1 MNDETEKKEVEKEGV
16 VEEVVEQTADV
27 NAENIEDTAD
37 EGTTDEANDV
47 GENDEQSAEQSSKKN
62 TKDEPKEVKKLT
74 EEIMRLRAEMD
85 NMKKRNAREL
95 DNLRKY
101 SLDKFAKAL
110 IPVADSL
117 DKALE
122 VGKDDNC
129 QVTAEQMIEGTEMT
143 QKVFL
148 KVLTE
153 NGVQVLDPQGEKF
166 NPEFHEAM
174 TQVPNPE
181 LEPNTIV
188 DVFQKG
194 YVLNGRLVRPA
205 MVVVSK

>member
-1 MNDETEKKEVEKEGV
+1 MNDETEKKEVEKEVV
-16 VEEVVEQTADV
+16 VEEVVEKAVDDTV
-27 NAENIEDTAD
+27 EEDAL
-37 EGTTDEANDV
+37 EQSDEAIEEAVDDV
-47 GENDEQSAEQSSKKN
+47 EQDVEESGSDDS
-62 TKDEPKEVKKLT
+62 KEVKKLT

-101 SLDKFAKAL
+101 SLDKFSKAL
-110 IPVADSL
+110 IPVADSM

-122 VGKDDNC
+122 VSKSENC
-129 QVTAEQMIEGTEMT
+129 EVTAQQMIEGTEMT

-153 NGVQVLDPQGEKF
+153 NGMEILNPEGEKF

-188 DVFQKG
+188 DVYQKG
-194 YVLNGRLVRPA
+194 YVLNGRLIRPA

>member
-1 MNDETEKKEVEKEGV
+1 MNKMNEETKNKEVEKDAENV
-16 VEEVVEQTADV
+16 EVVENVQQKTRETEPQQATDTDQSSADQS
-27 NAENIEDTAD
+27 
-37 EGTTDEANDV
+37 
-47 GENDEQSAEQSSKKN
+47 END
-62 TKDEPKEVKKLT
+62 T
-74 EEIMRLRAEMD
+74 EEIGKLKDEIVRLHAEMA
-85 NMKKRNAREL
+85 NIRKRNAREL

-101 SLDKFAKAL
+101 SLDKFAKSL

-122 VGKDDNC
+122 IAQKDDC
-129 QVTAEQMIEGTEMT
+129 QVTAQQMIEGTHMT

-148 KVLTE
+148 KVLAD
-153 NGVQVLDPQGEKF
+153 NGVEVINPEGEKF

-181 LEPNTIV
+181 LKPNTVV

-194 YVLNGRLVRPA
+194 YILNGRLVRPA

>member
-1 MNDETEKKEVEKEGV
+1 MNDETEKKQAEMEDI
-16 VEEVVEQTADV
+16 VEEVIESEVEQAPE
-27 NAENIEDTAD
+27 NAPD
-37 EGTTDEANDV
+37 EAEQNNSVEPSTDEEPSASTEAN
-47 GENDEQSAEQSSKKN
+47 ND
-62 TKDEPKEVKKLT
+62 KEVKKLT

-122 VGKDDNC
+122 ISKNDNC

-148 KVLTE
+148 KVLTD
-153 NGVQVLDPQGEKF
+153 NGIEVLDPKGEKF

-174 TQVPNPE
+174 TQVPNPD
-181 LEPNTIV
+181 LDPNTIV

>member
-1 MNDETEKKEVEKEGV
+1 MNKMNEETKNKEVEKDAENV
-16 VEEVVEQTADV
+16 EVVENEQQKTRETEPQQATDTDQSSADQS
-27 NAENIEDTAD
+27 
-37 EGTTDEANDV
+37 
-47 GENDEQSAEQSSKKN
+47 END
-62 TKDEPKEVKKLT
+62 T
-74 EEIMRLRAEMD
+74 EEIGKLKDEIVRLHAEMA
-85 NMKKRNAREL
+85 NIRKRNAREL

-101 SLDKFAKAL
+101 SLDKFAKSL

-122 VGKDDNC
+122 IAQKDDC
-129 QVTAEQMIEGTEMT
+129 QVTAQQMIEGTHMT

-148 KVLTE
+148 KVLAD
-153 NGVQVLDPQGEKF
+153 NGVEVINPEGEKF

-181 LEPNTIV
+181 LKPNTVV

-194 YVLNGRLVRPA
+194 YILNGRLVRPA

>member
-1 MNDETEKKEVEKEGV
+1 MNEETNKNEAEIKEAVDKVMDELNQSADKGPNETAVDEL
-16 VEEVVEQTADV
+16 EQ
-27 NAENIEDTAD
+27 
-37 EGTTDEANDV
+37 
-47 GENDEQSAEQSSKKN
+47 EQSKADSSEETGKL
-62 TKDEPKEVKKLT
+62 KDEIV
-74 EEIMRLRAEMD
+74 RLHAEMA
-85 NMKKRNAREL
+85 NIRKRNAREL

-101 SLDKFAKAL
+101 SLDKFAKSL

-153 NGVQVLDPQGEKF
+153 NGVEVINPAGEKF

-174 TQVPNPE
+174 TQVPNPD

-194 YVLNGRLVRPA
+194 YILNGRLVRPA

>member
-1 MNDETEKKEVEKEGV
+1 MNEETGKNQEEIEKV
-16 VEEVVEQTADV
+16 VEEVMEQV
-27 NAENIEDTAD
+27 NSTVD
-37 EGTTDEANDV
+37 
-47 GENDEQSAEQSSKKN
+47 ENDAEINDEMEVEAASSEEFHLAEVAKY
-62 TKDEPKEVKKLT
+62 KEEV
-74 EEIMRLRAEMD
+74 IRLMAEMD
-85 NMKKRNAREL
+85 NLRKRNAREVE
-95 DNLRKY
+95 NLRKF

-122 VGKDDNC
+122 VSAKEDC
-129 QVTAEQMIEGTEMT
+129 EVTAEQMVEGTEMT

-148 KVLTE
+148 KVLVD
-153 NGVQVLDPQGEKF
+153 NGVDVINPIHEKF

-174 TQVPNPE
+174 AQYPNPE
-181 LEPNTIV
+181 HEPNTVV

-194 YVLNGRLVRPA
+194 YVLNGRLIRPA